1 MIHWT
6 ILLAVEAAAEEG
18 GGGLFDLDAT
28 LPLMAV
34 QFLLLVAILNAIF
47 YKPLS
52 KALDDRDSY
61 IRTNLADA
69 RERLSKAENL
79 AKQYEQE
86 LAATR
91 RQTQAT
97 IAAAQADAQ
106 KVAAQKIA
114 EAQQEAQAQREQAQQ
129 ELDHQKQEALQ
140 SLEQQV
146 DALSRQI
153 LDKLLSGVSIG

>member
-6 ILLAVEAAAEEG
+6 VLLAAEAAAEG

-34 QFLLLVAILNAIF
+34 QFLLLTVILNAVF
-47 YKPLS
+47 YKPLGKS
-52 KALDDRDSY
+52 IDDRDNY
-61 IRTNLADA
+61 IRTTQAEA
-69 RERLSKAENL
+69 KERLEQTKRL
-79 AKQYEQE
+79 TQQYETE

-91 RQTQAT
+91 RESQAI

-106 KVAAQKIA
+106 KIAAEQLA
-114 EAQQEAQAQREQAQQ
+114 QAQQEAQAQREQVQR
-129 ELDHQKQEALQ
+129 ELDQQKTEALS

-146 DALSRQI
+146 GDLSRQI
-153 LDKLLSGVSIG
+153 LSKLLEAKA